1 MRRGVQAILRSWLE
15 DQDFFRFS
23 GIFRPVFL
31 YAKPRTHIE
40 DLWLRAGLAADNAT
54 GTLAPRLKTSCADP
68 ACAEAC
74 TVDCRVTAPRRR
86 RFVRSAACPDPRRA
100 GKRACMVW
108 QAAPIALPGVRAWS
122 HEDPALYAVTLTLR
136 GAGRPRHRD
145 RALPHRLPPL

>member
-1 MRRGVQAILRSWLE
+1 MYKRSSASWLE

-74 TVDCRVTAPRRR
+74 TVDCRVTAPGGA
-86 RFVRSAACPDPRRA
+86 VLYEAPLALTPA
-100 GKRACMVW
+100 G
-108 QAAPIALPGVRAWS
+108 G
-122 HEDPALYAVTLTLR
+122 E
-136 GAGRPRHRD
+136 
-145 RALPHRLPPL
+145 

>member
-1 MRRGVQAILRSWLE
+1 MCAKPATACASRCTSDSSASWLE

-68 ACAEAC
+68 P
-74 TVDCRVTAPRRR
+74 APKPAP
-86 RFVRSAACPDPRRA
+86 SIAA
-100 GKRACMVW
+100 
-108 QAAPIALPGVRAWS
+108 
-122 HEDPALYAVTLTLR
+122 
-136 GAGRPRHRD
+136 
-145 RALPHRLPPL
+145 